1 MLSETK
7 LRNAGKKTKEDFQ
20 SEVLSAICH
29 PNRIKIIK
37 TLKNQALCN
46 CEIMPLLG
54 LEQSNLSRHLK
65 SMEKSG
71 ILISWKDGLR
81 VNYKIADERILD
93 ILDFA
98 EKIALKNLRQ
108 VKELV
113 ES

>member
-1 MLSETK
+1 MISEAK
-7 LRNAGKKTKEDFQ
+7 LRKTGKTKEDLQ

-37 TLKNQALCN
+37 ALQRQALCN
-46 CEIMPLLG
+46 CEMMPLLG

-71 ILISWKDGLR
+71 ILVSWKDGLR

-93 ILDFA
+93 ILDIA
-98 EKIALKNLRQ
+98 EKIALKNIKQ
-108 VKELV
+108 IKDLV
-113 ES
+113 ET